1 MQHISA
7 AKNNVVDTAGD
18 VVDGVKAVSNQ
29 ATQQTAKYL
38 LAGLALTVG
47 LGWNEAIK
55 AGIKK
60 RFPMEEGDGV
70 YTKFIYAFALTLFL
84 VIFSM
89 VLAKTEVKPP
99 DSKPSCVCADND
111 EVKKIT
117 LLLNNKIE
125 GLINQRKLEKAGL
138 VN

>member
-1 MQHISA
+1 MNHISN
-7 AKNNVVDTAGD
+7 AKDTVVDKAGD
-18 VVDGVKAVSNQ
+18 VVVGVKEVSNQ

-55 AGIKK
+55 AGIKSK
-60 RFPMEEGDGV
+60 FPMDDEGV
-70 YTKFIYAFALTLFL
+70 YTKFVYALALTLFL
-84 VIFSM
+84 VIFSN
-89 VLAKTEVKPP
+89 VLAKAEVKPP
-99 DSKPSCVCADND
+99 DTKPSCVCADNN

-117 LLLNNKIE
+117 LQLNNKIE
-125 GLINQRKLEKAGL
+125 GLIQQRKLEKAGL